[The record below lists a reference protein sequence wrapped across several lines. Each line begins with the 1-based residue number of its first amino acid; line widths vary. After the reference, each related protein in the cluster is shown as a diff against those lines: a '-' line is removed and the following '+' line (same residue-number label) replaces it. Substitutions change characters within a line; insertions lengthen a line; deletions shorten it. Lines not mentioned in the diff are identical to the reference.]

1 MLTLEEGLAI
11 VEQILPQGCLNK
23 AQKIIF
29 RSSWGGQSYHE
40 IARAFDYDYGY
51 IKDTGSKLW
60 QLLTEILGEKVTKL
74 NFKGVLQ
81 RYVKLK
87 TGNEGFSS
95 FLARKTLI
103 TRPKI
108 QNSLV
113 ARELKLLDQ
122 DLTQEWLA
130 EIEGLRQQLA
140 ELQNARNEAWE
151 SAEKWRKLYNTESE
165 QRRTDNQLAQ
175 QAIASL
181 NEHLQKIKGIDEETQ
196 FDCY

>member
-87 TGNEGFSS
+87 TGNEGF
-95 FLARKTLI
+95 LA
-103 TRPKI
+103 
-108 QNSLV
+108 S
-113 ARELKLLDQ
+113 
-122 DLTQEWLA
+122 
-130 EIEGLRQQLA
+130 
-140 ELQNARNEAWE
+140 
-151 SAEKWRKLYNTESE
+151 
-165 QRRTDNQLAQ
+165 
-175 QAIASL
+175 
-181 NEHLQKIKGIDEETQ
+181 
-196 FDCY
+196 